1 MENRTR
7 RPGQEYVGAILSTI
21 ETTLGSGDQRAH
33 ASAVVAA
40 VPDDAQQTEESEGP
54 KYVPLTEVG
63 ASARASA
70 RALERFL
77 VTPDGQGPRPPRQPP
92 SADGLKG
99 PELVGGLPLMS
110 AKRSVPGEPEL
121 KIPEEIQALIKQ
133 LAKEGAKEALAEQ
146 EAPNEDS
153 SSDDDERGVVHEMPE
168 DCYGAAILSIVR
180 FMDEYVKTE
189 GEEYRLQL
197 YMFSFVT
204 FLHVLN
210 LVVQF
215 SLLQFIDLHVV
226 HPAIHNVQLRYRD
239 YHEKAFDSDG
249 LFLRDMWDGYGFKD
263 ELCQIGMTS
272 SFSYLILL
280 LIWVTSMLREVRSS
294 AGLFLD
300 ISKMSLHQSAGNM
313 ISVSSSGNTFRIV
326 GLTSATR
333 FCVIAV
339 VVFPKGFIS
348 ICLLTLGCQ
357 WLSATLSFEALVMN
371 TVAMEFVVH
380 VDEVLY
386 EAFLP
391 TSFRNIVGCS
401 KFFMPF
407 PLGAH
412 AVVQDQDAKRRA
424 KAWVE
429 YGRETAFFTST
440 CIFVYLYANFIQ
452 DVLPNKIDTWPC
464 KGFLEDMEPV
474 CHSWMRTL
482 SPHDLFQH
490 LAEGLGNCF
499 PYGIS
504 DV

>member
-1 MENRTR
+1 MEKRTQ

-21 ETTLGSGDQRAH
+21 ETTLGSGDQCAH
-33 ASAVVAA
+33 ASAVVAP

-63 ASARASA
+63 ASARA
-70 RALERFL
+70 LERIL
-77 VTPDGQGPRPPRQPP
+77 VTPEGQGPRPPRQPP
-92 SADGLKG
+92 NADSLKG
-99 PELVGGLPLMS
+99 PELGGGLPLITT
-110 AKRSVPGEPEL
+110 KRSVPGEPAVGANGDLSPDL
-121 KIPEEIQALIKQ
+121 KIPEEVQALIKQ
-133 LAKEGAKEALAEQ
+133 LAKEGAKEALAEE

-153 SSDDDERGVVHEMPE
+153 SSDDDERGVVTVIPQ

-180 FMDEYVKTE
+180 FFDEYVKTE

-215 SLLQFIDLHVV
+215 SLLQFINLHVV
-226 HPAIHNVQLRYRD
+226 HPAIHNVQLRYQD
-239 YHEKAFDSDG
+239 YHAKAFDSDG

-272 SFSYLILL
+272 SFSYMILL

-348 ICLLTLGCQ
+348 VCLLTLGCQ

-412 AVVQDQDAKRRA
+412 AVVQDQDEKRRA
-424 KAWVE
+424 KAWAE
-429 YGRETAFFTST
+429 YGVRPRSSRARASSCISTPTSSRMCSPTRLTHGRARASWRTWSLCATA
-440 CIFVYLYANFIQ
+440 
-452 DVLPNKIDTWPC
+452 
-464 KGFLEDMEPV
+464 G
-474 CHSWMRTL
+474 
-482 SPHDLFQH
+482 
-490 LAEGLGNCF
+490 
-499 PYGIS
+499 
-504 DV
+504 